1 MSLALL
7 LLLLPL
13 SSSAYEI
20 GMMGFE
26 RISSI
31 FCAER
36 TVEKGPAVRLRAAAV
51 LHVKNVIPLL
61 AVCFLA
67 VVAR

>member
-1 MSLALL
+1 MSLA

-36 TVEKGPAVRLRAAAV
+36 TVEKGPAVRLRAAAAV